1 MILVFVRHTS
11 VAVPPGVSYG
21 QTDVPL
27 KSTFPLEASVTKACL
42 MPYGTF
48 DAAFTSPLSR
58 CTRLADYCGYDNATP
73 DNRLLEIDLGDWEM
87 QPFDEIADP
96 RIQHW
101 QADAFHTAATRG
113 ESLADQYERVRHF
126 MEELLEEDYE
136 QVVIFTHG
144 GVIACA
150 RIYSGE
156 ISVEEA
162 LDREIPYGGIFEME
176 LE

>member
-1 MILVFVRHTS
+1 
-11 VAVPPGVSYG
+11 
-21 QTDVPL
+21 
-27 KSTFPLEASVTKACL
+27 
-42 MPYGTF
+42 
-48 DAAFTSPLSR
+48 
-58 CTRLADYCGYDNATP
+58 
-73 DNRLLEIDLGDWEM
+73 M

-101 QADAFHTAATRG
+101 QADTFHTAATRG